1 MNEIEKQIKLLRG
14 GSAFLTAMGLVT
26 PAKQME
32 EAADTIEKLSSRV
45 HEELAI
51 QYAQGY
57 NDGFME
63 GLKMTEGKE

>member
-1 MNEIEKQIKLLRG
+1 MNEIEKQIELLRG
-14 GSAFLTAMGLVT
+14 ESALLTVLGFVT

-32 EAADTIEKLSSRV
+32 EAANTIEKLSSRI

-63 GLKMTEGKE
+63 GLKMTEDKE